1 MIVAQPGLVSAKG
14 VYSGP
19 QHWKA
24 PDLNEDDQRAI
35 DTALNMNPIGFAA
48 WPDGQGA
55 KWLLDVHLLAPDVRL
70 WWHLGN
76 RLTPAPLETIR
87 PMAQA
92 FVLLNEAAEWLE
104 LKWGHLPGVAEPHEA
119 PYPLSFL
126 AAGLPGVCASALVE
140 ALRSA
145 PVDINPEHR
154 TEEDLK
160 LSVPPVAGRLC
171 RKEAE
176 LLAEAGGYPSP
187 EIAGWV
193 IQTAFRPRNAKP
205 ARSVRRL
212 AGITSGWPAIGQAV
226 GFPAEDPSG
235 MPKIEPEAA
244 ALLEEAAAQTL
255 AGAHPPKATDLA
267 RCVMEADAEG
277 TQSQ

>member
-19 QHWKA
+19 KRWRA
-24 PDLNEDDQRAI
+24 PDLDEEEQRAI
-35 DTALNMNPIGFAA
+35 DAALNANPIGFAA

-55 KWLLDVHLLAPDVRL
+55 KWLSDVHVLAPDVRL
-70 WWHLGN
+70 WWHLGK
-76 RLTPAPLETIR
+76 RLTPASLETIQ

-92 FVLLNEAAEWLE
+92 FVLLTEAAEWLE

-119 PYPLSFL
+119 PYPLSVL

-154 TEEDLK
+154 SEEDMM
-160 LSVPPVAGRLC
+160 LSVPPVAGGLC
-171 RKEAE
+171 RGEAE

-193 IQTAFRPRNAKP
+193 IQTAFRPKNAQP
-205 ARSVRRL
+205 VRSVRRL
-212 AGITSGWPAIGQAV
+212 AGITSRWPAIGQAV

-235 MPKIEPEAA
+235 LRKIEPSAA

-255 AGAHPPKATDLA
+255 AGTRPPKAVDLA
-267 RCVMEADAEG
+267 RRVMEADAQG
-277 TQSQ
+277 AQSQ